1 MNIEKILDKRIYKEK
16 VHYLVKWA
24 GIDDLLMWVPIEDLE
39 EYPD

>member
-16 VHYLVKWA
+16 VQYLVKWA
-24 GIDDLLMWVPIEDLE
+24 GISDLLWAPIEDLE